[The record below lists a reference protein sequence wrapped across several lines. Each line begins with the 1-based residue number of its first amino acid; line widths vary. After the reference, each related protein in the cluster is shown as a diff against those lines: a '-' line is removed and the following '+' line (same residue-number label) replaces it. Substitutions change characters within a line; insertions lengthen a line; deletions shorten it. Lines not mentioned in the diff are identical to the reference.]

1 LAALTIASRPSLVMS
16 PTTTSKV
23 TPSTLSFPKQPAHK
37 IAITLKLKGY
47 TPYAFKPVDTAESS
61 QQKVELVKL
70 VKTGPGPAVPSTT
83 GNKTGSGAKTG
94 SAAQP
99 KDPDGLMRPE

>member
-1 LAALTIASRPSLVMS
+1 VISAPSGAKIYVDGVD
-16 PTTTSKV
+16 TTKV